1 MQGPTKEAA
10 EEEANRVLL
19 GNFHRASGRYQETE
33 ETKGGMFMSGVIQR
47 ETSVAAGGV
56 NDNIFSGSAFEYVRQ
71 PGVVSIAAVASAT
84 GGFITLQAGP
94 TLILEESPPT
104 VKVTMPTVPDDFL
117 YQSAVVPG
125 DRLVLRFR
133 NPTAGA
139 LVLRAVAQLSP

>member
-1 MQGPTKEAA
+1 
-10 EEEANRVLL
+10 
-19 GNFHRASGRYQETE
+19 
-33 ETKGGMFMSGVIQR
+33 MSGVIQK
-47 ETSVAAGGV
+47 ETSVAAGAV
-56 NDNIFSGSAFEYVRQ
+56 NDNIFSGSAFEYVRS

-104 VKVTMPTVPDDFL
+104 IKATMPTVPDDFL
-117 YQSAVVPG
+117 YQAAVVPG

-139 LVLRAVAQLSP
+139 LTIRAVAQIAP